1 MSVNSKMTAIADEI
15 RELSSTIGTLGLDAM
30 ANTLKTEN
38 TSFFSNLEAQDDLIS
53 QIRNALTGKAAGS
66 TDAPEPVLQS
76 KTVTPSADEQI
87 ITADNGYDG
96 LFQVTV
102 EGDSNLISSNIV
114 SGVSI
119 FGIAGSASTGG
130 SGGSSAQTAIVTV
143 TIDAPLDLG
152 TETLYYI
159 GPNGYG
165 SVNLGYFAMDST
177 TITCTNPSIIAID
190 TEYISFTPSSTITK
204 LANNVYYVAGNGS
217 LYYG

>member
-15 RELSSTIGTLGLDAM
+15 RTLSGTTDSMGLDAM
-30 ANTLKTEN
+30 ASTLNTEN
-38 TSFFSNLEAQDDLIS
+38 TNFFSNLTTQDDLIA
-53 QIRNALTGKAAGS
+53 QIQTALADKASAGS
-66 TDAPEPVLQS
+66 ADPVLQS

-87 ITADNGYDG
+87 ITADSGYDG
-96 LFQVTV
+96 LDTVTV
-102 EGDSNLISSNIV
+102 EGDVNLVAENIV

-177 TITCTNPSIIAID
+177 TITCTNPSIIATD
-190 TEYISFTPSSTITK
+190 SQYTSFTPSSTITK